1 MVTNKPANGD
11 FPSAS
16 ATLERFGLKFTPGG
30 PHISRTMML
39 TELGAVLANVPLG
52 SSVADYRAAILV
64 RNVLGKATDS
74 TRVESLRRL
83 AAIFHVTRELGP
95 MGAHVVQRLT
105 QSTPRHHGV
114 QVRQQQCLDV
124 AKHGLA
130 VLLAVP
136 SLTPDCYNPRNQSA
150 GGIILSAR
158 ISSHSR

>member
-1 MVTNKPANGD
+1 MKTFLFFWKSMLML
-11 FPSAS
+11 F
-16 ATLERFGLKFTPGG
+16 FT
-30 PHISRTMML
+30 IR
-39 TELGAVLANVPLG
+39 
-52 SSVADYRAAILV
+52 
-64 RNVLGKATDS
+64 
-74 TRVESLRRL
+74 
-83 AAIFHVTRELGP
+83 
-95 MGAHVVQRLT
+95 VQRLT